1 MKVMSESIFEKIIRK
16 TGRKPIGCKCQ
27 ECKKQC
33 LRTPC
38 LGTPDDILS
47 LIDAGF
53 IDKLALTEWATGLF
67 LGRVNYTIRM
77 IQAQKLEKGCIFFE
91 NGLCQLHDLGLKPT
105 EGKLSHHTIKLDN
118 YQFNKSISWQV
129 AKTWID
135 EQNVEKVLNVF
146 ARFNEAQSFI
156 LKIPD
161 L

>member
-1 MKVMSESIFEKIIRK
+1 
-16 TGRKPIGCKCQ
+16 
-27 ECKKQC
+27 
-33 LRTPC
+33 
-38 LGTPDDILS
+38 
-47 LIDAGF
+47 
-53 IDKLALTEWATGLF
+53 
-67 LGRVNYTIRM
+67 M

-146 ARFNEAQSFI
+146 ARFNEAQSLI